1 MKNNCDVSGEHTYC
15 KTTKSRLGRVFS
27 NCDFFEDDKKGW
39 CIYMQRF
46 GSCIN
51 TAAIRAA
58 IEAERKCDGCAYDAM
73 TPEKDESVC
82 THREKDCTRR
92 GVDRYDAGEKGE

>member
-15 KTTKSRLGRVFS
+15 KTTESRRGRVFED
-27 NCDFFEDDKKGW
+27 CDFYEADKHDENKW
-39 CIYMQRF
+39 CIYMQRY

-58 IEAERKCDGCAYDAM
+58 IEAELEA
-73 TPEKDESVC
+73 
-82 THREKDCTRR
+82 REAKWAALE
-92 GVDRYDAGEKGE
+92 AGIKNFKLHLRWQEREWE